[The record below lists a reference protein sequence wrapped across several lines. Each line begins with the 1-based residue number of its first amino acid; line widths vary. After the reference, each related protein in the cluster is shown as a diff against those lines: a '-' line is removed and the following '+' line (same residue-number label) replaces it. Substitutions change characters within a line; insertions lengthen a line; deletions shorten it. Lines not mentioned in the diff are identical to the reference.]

1 MYKSI
6 KFGRPTAMYPPEII
20 APMRGELTDLGI
32 QELTTAEEVEAFFAD
47 SSEPALVV
55 INSVCGCSAGSARP
69 ALKIALAGSKK
80 PARLVSVFAGQD
92 TEATAKMREYIT
104 GYPPSSPMFALFVD
118 NKPAFAVERH
128 QIEQRSPEDISADL
142 AGAFERLL

>member
-1 MYKSI
+1 
-6 KFGRPTAMYPPEII
+6 MYPPEIV
-20 APMRGELTDLGI
+20 APMRGELTVLGI
-32 QELTTAEEVEAFFAD
+32 KELTTAEEVEAFFAD

-55 INSVCGCSAGSARP
+55 INSVCGCSAGAARP
-69 ALKIALAGSKK
+69 ALKLALETGKK

-92 TEATAKMREYIT
+92 IEATAKMREYIT

-128 QIEQRSPEDISADL
+128 QIEQRGPEEIATDL
-142 AGAFERLL
+142 TGAFERLL